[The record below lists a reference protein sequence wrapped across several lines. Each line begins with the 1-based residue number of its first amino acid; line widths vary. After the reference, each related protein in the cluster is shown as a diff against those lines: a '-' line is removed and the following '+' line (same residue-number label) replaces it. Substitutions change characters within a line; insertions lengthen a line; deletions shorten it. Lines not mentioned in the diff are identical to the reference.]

1 MSQEPKNAYFLL
13 DSRGAPLA
21 HGQLIGSPDAPMLQV
36 RVEDD
41 EIGLVLEHDEIQMIS
56 LSDGGAALLGRI
68 VRSRNDMIFLEK
80 LQNVSSDMRQ
90 NLRMPT
96 RFKSLIYPC
105 TGRWRGRREIRGKDL
120 SCGGVAFFCT
130 GALEVGEE
138 LEVVI
143 PITSQPLILRCK
155 ILRVRP
161 PEQEGETALYAA
173 KFVEMCHDEE
183 MVVREAVFNVQL
195 QERPRR
201 AAGDSL

>member
-21 HGQLIGSPDAPMLQV
+21 HGQLIGSPDAAMLQI
-36 RVEDD
+36 RVSDS
-41 EIGLVLEHDEIQMIS
+41 EIDQVLEHDEIQMIS

-96 RFKSLIYPC
+96 RFRSLIYPRS
-105 TGRWRGRREIRGKDL
+105 GHWRGRREIRSKDL

-138 LEVVI
+138 LEIVI
-143 PITSQPLILRCK
+143 PITSQPLILCCK
-155 ILRVRP
+155 ILRARP
-161 PEQEGETALYAA
+161 LEREGEMAFYAA

-183 MVVREAVFNVQL
+183 MIVREAVFSVQL
-195 QERPRR
+195 QERPRKP
-201 AAGDSL
+201 ASQ